1 MEGQGYSPE
10 AIRAATPPPAS
21 NPNRAEGVGGG
32 QRNQNPFTQ
41 NERAQ
46 TGGAKKEQG
55 FRQTVDFTVDENG
68 NAEGTRFDQQNTDFV
83 ELLNLQ
89 VPKLKLPDE
98 EISKIKVTE
107 AQLDLIRE
115 AAGVAKQPNAQSKP
129 FETYEEY
136 LARTKHARSADD
148 VEQAETPQ
156 AEGITPIP
164 SKNKRLGTRIKE
176 AYTNVKGKIIE
187 VLKIIA
193 VAVIGSVVAEGT
205 EEFRQKAR
213 S

>member
-10 AIRAATPPPAS
+10 TVKITTPPAP

-55 FRQTVDFTVDENG
+55 FRQTADFTVDENG
-68 NAEGTRFDQQNTDFV
+68 NAEGTRFNQQNTDFV
-83 ELLNLQ
+83 ELLKLQ

-98 EISKIKVTE
+98 EISKIQVTE

-129 FETYEEY
+129 SETYEEY

-156 AEGITPIP
+156 AEGITPTP
-164 SKNKRLGTRIKE
+164 TKNKRLGTRLKE
-176 AYTNVKGKIIE
+176 AYTNVKGKIID
-187 VLKIIA
+187 VSKILA
-193 VAVIGSVVAEGT
+193 VVVIGEGINQST
-205 EEFRQKAR
+205 EELTQKGR
-213 S
+213 N